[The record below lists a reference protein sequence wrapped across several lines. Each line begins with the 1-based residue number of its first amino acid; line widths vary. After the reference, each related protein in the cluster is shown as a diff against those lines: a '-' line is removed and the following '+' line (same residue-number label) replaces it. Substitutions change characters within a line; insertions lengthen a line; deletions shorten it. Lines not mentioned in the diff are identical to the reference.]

1 MRSAVTSELGE
12 TPAIPMGVYIAW
24 VFSDSPAEDVG
35 LQPFRSFPDS
45 GRADAITTVDGKL
58 VGSIEEIVGYFN
70 IQEPGTDVTLSI
82 CRDTQTIE
90 IHVTL
95 AEWPDG

>member
-35 LQPFRSFPDS
+35 LQPFRSFTDS

-58 VGSIEEIVGYFN
+58 VGSIEETVGYFN
-70 IQEPGTDVTLSI
+70 IQEPGTDVTLYI